1 MAGFCVLRSPASAGT
16 GHVVKPRNRRVVKLN
31 NRILTGLLEK
41 TMNHLESALA
51 CLPSTSAVRR
61 AIAGAAAALA
71 VALAAAPAQAAKPL
85 TIGYSDWPGF
95 VAFQIA
101 IDKGWFKQEGVDV
114 NFQWFDYSASLD
126 AFSAGKLD
134 AVGTT
139 NGDALVTGASGARN
153 VMVLLTDYSS
163 GNDMIV
169 AKPPIRSVDALKGK
183 KVGVEVGLVDHLLLD
198 TALERHHLKES
209 DLTLVNAK
217 TNELPQVLASAND
230 VAAVGAWQPNAGEA
244 LKRVPGS
251 RPIFTSA
258 DAPGLIYDAITVN
271 PASLSSRKADWE
283 KVLKVWY
290 RCVAYINDPKTQ
302 PDAVKIMAARV
313 GLTPE
318 QYLPLLKGTHLLDE
332 AAAKKAFAKGDG
344 LDSVYGSSVNADKFN
359 VRNAVYKQSQDVNA
373 YIDPALTSAP

>member
-1 MAGFCVLRSPASAGT
+1 MKRF
-16 GHVVKPRNRRVVKLN
+16 
-31 NRILTGLLEK
+31 
-41 TMNHLESALA
+41 ESAL
-51 CLPSTSAVRR
+51 TSRTSRASLASPARFASALRTRGALAV
-61 AIAGAAAALA
+61 AAAALA
-71 VALAAAPAQAAKPL
+71 IGLAAGPAASPAQAAAAPL
-85 TIGYSDWPGF
+85 AIGYSDWPGF

-101 IDKGWFKQEGVDV
+101 IEKGWFKEAGVDV

-134 AVGTT
+134 AVGAT
-139 NGDALVTGASGARN
+139 NGDALVTGASGAKN
-153 VMVLLTDYSS
+153 VMILLTDYSS

-169 AKPPIRSVDALKGK
+169 AKPPVRTVEGLKGK
-183 KVGVEVGLVDHLLLD
+183 KVGVEMGLVDHLLLD
-198 TALERHHLKES
+198 TALEKHALKES

-217 TNELPQVLASAND
+217 TNELPQVLASSGD

-271 PASLSSRKADWE
+271 PVSLQSRKADWA
-283 KVLKVWY
+283 KVIKVWY

-302 PDAVKIMAARV
+302 PDAVKIMSARV
-313 GLTPE
+313 GLTPA
-318 QYLPLLKGTHLLDE
+318 QYLPLLKGTHLLDS
-332 AAAKKAFAKGDG
+332 AAAKKAFTKGDG

-359 VRNAVYKQSQDVNA
+359 VRNAVYKQSQNVSA
-373 YIDPALTSAP
+373 YIDPTLANAQ

>member
-1 MAGFCVLRSPASAGT
+1 MKRLEASLSRLPMGTIRQAMAGVLA
-16 GHVVKPRNRRVVKLN
+16 
-31 NRILTGLLEK
+31 
-41 TMNHLESALA
+41 
-51 CLPSTSAVRR
+51 
-61 AIAGAAAALA
+61 A
-71 VALAAAPAQAAKPL
+71 VALGMSAAPAHAAAPLK
-85 TIGYSDWPGF
+85 IGYSDWPGF

-101 IDKGWFKQEGVDV
+101 IDKGWFKQAGVDV
-114 NFQWFDYSASLD
+114 DFEWFDYSASLD

-134 AVGTT
+134 AVGAT
-139 NGDALVTGASGARN
+139 NGDALVTGATGAKN

-163 GNDMIV
+163 GNDMVI
-169 AKPPIRSVDALKGK
+169 AKPSVKSVKDLKGK

-198 TALERHHLKES
+198 TALEKNGLKET

-217 TNELPQVLASAND
+217 TNELPQVLSSSND

-251 RPIFTSA
+251 KAIFTSA

-271 PASLSSRKADWE
+271 PASLSSRKADWA

-290 RCVAYINDPKTQ
+290 QCVAYINDPKTQ
-302 PDAVKIMAARV
+302 GDAVKIMSARV
-313 GLTPE
+313 GLKPE

-332 AAAKKAFAKGDG
+332 ASAKKAYTKGAG

-359 VRNAVYKQSQDVNA
+359 VRNAVYKQSQDVGA
-373 YIDPALTSAP
+373 YIDPSLTNAN

>member
-71 VALAAAPAQAAKPL
+71 VALAAAPAHAAKPL

-134 AVGTT
+134 AVGAT

>member
-1 MAGFCVLRSPASAGT
+1 
-16 GHVVKPRNRRVVKLN
+16 VVELN
-31 NRILTGLLEK
+31 NRIFTGLLEK
-41 TMNHLESALA
+41 TMQHIDFALA
-51 CLPSTSAVRR
+51 CLPSPRALRR

-71 VALAAAPAQAAKPL
+71 VGFAAAPAQAAKPL

-134 AVGTT
+134 AVGAT

-169 AKPPIRSVDALKGK
+169 AKPPIRSIDALKGK

-244 LKRVPGS
+244 LKRVPGA

-271 PASLSSRKADWE
+271 PVSLSSRKADWE

-290 RCVAYINDPKTQ
+290 RCVAYVNDPKTQ

-313 GLTPE
+313 GLTPD

-344 LDSVYGSSVNADKFN
+344 LDSVYGSSENADRFN

-373 YIDPALTSAP
+373 YIDPALTSAQ

>member
-1 MAGFCVLRSPASAGT
+1 M
-16 GHVVKPRNRRVVKLN
+16 K
-31 NRILTGLLEK
+31 RI
-41 TMNHLESALA
+41 ESALA
-51 CLPSTSAVRR
+51 CLASSRALRS
-61 AIAGAAAALA
+61 AIAGAALALA
-71 VALAAAPAQAAKPL
+71 VGLAAAPAQAAKPL

-101 IDKGWFKQEGVDV
+101 IDKGWFKQEDVDV

-134 AVGTT
+134 AVGAT
-139 NGDALVTGASGARN
+139 NGVTGASGAKN

-217 TNELPQVLASAND
+217 TNELSQVLASAND
-230 VAAVGAWQPNAGEA
+230 VAAVGASQPNAGEA
-244 LKRVPGS
+244 LKRVPGA

-290 RCVAYINDPKTQ
+290 RCAAYINDPKTQ

-313 GLTPE
+313 GPTPE
-318 QYLPLLKGTHLLDE
+318 QYLPLLKGTNLLDE
-332 AAAKKAFAKGDG
+332 AAAQKAFAKGDG

-373 YIDPALTSAP
+373 YIDPPLTDAP